1 MFSGEAEIQ
10 AKRRT
15 LAVLQDE
22 SRKVLDAARDLSLAF
37 TALLK
42 NDQKGLQAAQLR
54 IGKAEDDIE
63 SLRRTLTREL
73 AEIGTMMMNRED
85 VLRTAYNIEDIA
97 GYLSGIAFKFS
108 QVKRSAFRRGK
119 FRDEVKGLVDM
130 SVEALQ
136 RMNDLVRALAM
147 NPSDAIRLANDVQKI
162 EREIDDKYRMLSARL
177 LKEVRAVKD
186 LIILRDILESIE
198 DMTDR
203 CLTASDSV
211 TILSLG
217 L

>member
-108 QVKRSAFRRGK
+108 QVKRSALRRGK

-203 CLTASDSV
+203 CLTASDSL

>member
-108 QVKRSAFRRGK
+108 QVKRSALRRGK

-162 EREIDDKYRMLSARL
+162 EKEIDDKYRMLSARL

-203 CLTASDSV
+203 CLTASDSL

>member
-1 MFSGEAEIQ
+1 MFTGEAEIQ

-22 SRKVLDAARDLSLAF
+22 SRRVLDASRELSLAF
-37 TALLK
+37 AALLK
-42 NDQKGLQAAQLR
+42 NDQKGFQAAQDR
-54 IGKAEDDIE
+54 IRKAEDDVE

-85 VLRTAYNIEDIA
+85 VLRAAYNVEDIA

-108 QVKRSAFRRGK
+108 QVKRDALRRGK

-130 SVEALQ
+130 SIEALQ

-147 NPSDAIRLANDVQKI
+147 NPTNAIHLANDVQKI
-162 EREIDDKYRMLSARL
+162 EKEIDDKYRMLSARL
-177 LKEVRAVKD
+177 LREVKSVKD
-186 LIILRDILESIE
+186 LIVLRDILQSIE
-198 DMTDR
+198 DMVDR

-211 TILSLG
+211 TILALG

>member
-108 QVKRSAFRRGK
+108 QVKRSALRRGK